1 MHKQVLHIFLFSGC
15 CLASFSISAASVN
28 SLTEEASM
36 SFATIIGDPFGDNIT
51 LTPSGS
57 ISGQNGSI
65 FTGSPVSA
73 EFSVK
78 GDNNTA
84 VSISFSTGDT
94 LTGSGDN
101 MPLSNF
107 THDAGTSPAFNGA
120 GNLFFNVGATLTI
133 NAGQAGGSY
142 SGLYTVTVDYP

>member
-1 MHKQVLHIFLFSGC
+1 MHQHTLRILVFSGC
-15 CLASFSISAASVN
+15 YLASFSTFAAPVN
-28 SLTEEASM
+28 SLIQETSM

-65 FTGSPVSA
+65 FTGAPIPA

-94 LTGSGDN
+94 LTGSGDS
-101 MPLSNF
+101 MALSGF
-107 THDAGTSPAFNGA
+107 THDAGASPAFNGA
-120 GNLFFNVGATLTI
+120 GNLFFNVGATLAI

-142 SGLYTVTVDYP
+142 SGLYTITVDYP